1 MTSTG
6 RNRRIRL
13 RIARPPP
20 PARPVAAGVRAAP
33 GRAVRI
39 HPAQT
44 RSASI
49 GHDEAR
55 DNSTPP
61 HRPNPSSLSPMCL
74 LRVQQLPR
82 ARSMPQAA
90 RRLGHARPSW
100 RSALA
105 VRNRPVS
112 QNARHR
118 GARPVPPTPGVASTW
133 RAPVDSRGGLAQR
146 RSIRVPKARGR
157 VDKHPDGSVGI
168 QVQADGVHVTRALRD
183 VAGKDGD
190 EEGGCAR
197 PTTARS
203 RCFHVPS
210 RAVPRVSSTTPETTT
225 RVSGIGRE
233 PRLHLCL
240 ELLALPQTHP
250 PRKVLCR
257 AKH

>member
-90 RRLGHARPSW
+90 RRLGHARPSRRCGTSAPE
-100 RSALA
+100 RSGAPE
-105 VRNRPVS
+105 RP
-112 QNARHR
+112 AR
-118 GARPVPPTPGVASTW
+118 ATT
-133 RAPVDSRGGLAQR
+133 
-146 RSIRVPKARGR
+146 
-157 VDKHPDGSVGI
+157 SV
-168 QVQADGVHVTRALRD
+168 
-183 VAGKDGD
+183 
-190 EEGGCAR
+190 
-197 PTTARS
+197 
-203 RCFHVPS
+203 VPS
-210 RAVPRVSSTTPETTT
+210 RLFRRTHRGHYTSGWTKLLRGHGHSTQRPVGASRARPASRRGAAGLRDRLGPVAGAPASRNESYSPVRPVWPMRAWPALWWWAGIWPTRSKRWEAVAYRCS
-225 RVSGIGRE
+225 
-233 PRLHLCL
+233 
-240 ELLALPQTHP
+240 
-250 PRKVLCR
+250 
-257 AKH
+257 